1 MKTHRKFA
9 TVIVVACLLH
19 LPYVAF
25 CKHKGDAN
33 KKEERVEIKYLV
45 PEANIETVAKRLK
58 LDPDHPTETRVICF
72 YDTDALTLFTRTP
85 KVILRS
91 RYRAG
96 TDQKTGDTT
105 VKVRGGKVEGKGVKC
120 EFDKVIGKD
129 KMESCSL
136 TDENQ
141 ELDQIQTANK
151 GSGVKRIFNH
161 DQEEL
166 LKQAN
171 INLDWNLLV
180 PFGPVE
186 GVKIWKDLSAEG
198 LDKVTVERWELPARD
213 GKPKRVLFE
222 VSTKVPVS
230 QESQAT
236 EALSKALGITS
247 AEKQEEETKT
257 KIVMDHYAGDHSTK
271 P

>member
-1 MKTHRKFA
+1 M
-9 TVIVVACLLH
+9 
-19 LPYVAF
+19 
-25 CKHKGDAN
+25 
-33 KKEERVEIKYLV
+33 
-45 PEANIETVAKRLK
+45 
-58 LDPDHPTETRVICF
+58 
-72 YDTDALTLFTRTP
+72 
-85 KVILRS
+85 
-91 RYRAG
+91 
-96 TDQKTGDTT
+96 
-105 VKVRGGKVEGKGVKC
+105 
-120 EFDKVIGKD
+120 
-129 KMESCSL
+129 
-136 TDENQ
+136 
-141 ELDQIQTANK
+141 
-151 GSGVKRIFNH
+151 
-161 DQEEL
+161 
-166 LKQAN
+166 
-171 INLDWNLLV
+171 LV